1 MKTTIALAL
10 ILVALQDQPLPKA
23 EDVLP
28 KGEVSKGSLVVAGD
42 GFRYQVQ
49 PELKLV
55 DDPRGKPAYKGT
67 IEGMMSKAEIT
78 LYVAKEKFEGD
89 LEALVKREREKVT
102 SKTGKLSFDTPIK
115 LFIGGA
121 LNPAHRFLA
130 KVEGRMDLHV
140 LAVHE
145 GTAYVFHAETADKNS
160 AFANV
165 GSDLMIRGSTFHV
178 APPK

>member
-10 ILVALQDQPLPKA
+10 ILAALQEQPLPKA

-28 KGEVSKGSLVVAGD
+28 KGEVSKGSLVVTGD

-55 DDPRGKPAYKGT
+55 DDPRGKPACKGT
-67 IEGMMSKAEIT
+67 IEGMLSKAEIA
-78 LYVAKEKFEGD
+78 VMVKEKFEGD

-102 SKTGKLSFDTPIK
+102 SKTGKLSFDTPVK

-121 LNPAHRFLA
+121 LNPATGSWPRSRA
-130 KVEGRMDLHV
+130 GWTCTCSRSTR
-140 LAVHE
+140 ARRTSSTPRRRTR
-145 GTAYVFHAETADKNS
+145 TAPSPTWEATS
-160 AFANV
+160 
-165 GSDLMIRGSTFHV
+165 
-178 APPK
+178 